1 MNRRRFIVGLGSA
14 AAGSAAVLGSGAFS
28 AAQLDGRDVNVKVVD
43 DSDGLIGLVPN
54 PNVAGIHDDEG
65 ELTIDLADDGQ
76 GLNQDS
82 IYQFGYF
89 DKELSPSD
97 VPNGVTLGEFPYT
110 QNNPA
115 SRNSDEFGSGF
126 LVANQTSS
134 QQNIELE
141 YKLDTNPDNI
151 ETDFWFEAHNE
162 GRCGVLREPTNNSET
177 ATTELSPG
185 DAVGVSALFHV
196 PDDTLGEKITGSLSV
211 RAGNAVDDS

>member
-14 AAGSAAVLGSGAFS
+14 AAGSTAVLGSGAFS
-28 AAQLDGRDVNVKVVD
+28 AAQLSGRDVNVKVVD
-43 DSDGLIGLVPN
+43 DTNGLIGLVPN
-54 PNVAGIHDDEG
+54 PDVAGIHDDEG
-65 ELTIDLADDGQ
+65 ELTIDLADDNQ

-89 DKELSPSD
+89 VKGLSPSGI
-97 VPNGVTLGEFPYT
+97 NLGDFPFT

-126 LVANQTSS
+126 LVANQTNSRQS
-134 QQNIELE
+134 IELE
-141 YKLDTNPDNI
+141 YKLDTDPDKI
-151 ETDFWFEAHNE
+151 KTDFWFEAHNGE
-162 GRCGVLREPTNNSET
+162 RCDVLREPTNSTET

-185 DAVGVSALFHV
+185 DAIGVSALFHV

-211 RAGNAVDDS
+211 RAGNAVNSK